1 MGLPRGNDP
10 GSLDPGPLD
19 PDDANRTVA
28 MPALAAPPEGSPAR
42 DLADVWDLLDELPP
56 GAPADAAAVR
66 LMATTVQMAAGDPP
80 RRVDRDR
87 GRRVEWAAS
96 AAVVVAAL
104 VTGLA
109 AGRLTAPNG
118 EARLAQELPYVQHL
132 DLLREAGSVRFLEA
146 LTARESPPPFRL
158 LRPPADAAE
167 REEAKFRAALASLAD
182 QLAEAGAGA
191 EARRREAISALSL
204 EERVDLEKAAR
215 AFARM
220 SATERLALEALAAAL
235 ADPSREDLREAALDW
250 HQWLQVVRPED
261 RERVVTSATDKRLE
275 WIDWYASRMDGRMRP
290 GFPDRPPAGGP
301 PGFRPFAPRVRPD
314 EPGPR
319 SGPEETPRLPR

>member
-1 MGLPRGNDP
+1 MGLPRGSDRGPPDSDDP
-10 GSLDPGPLD
+10 Q
-19 PDDANRTVA
+19 RTVA
-28 MPALAAPPEGSPAR
+28 MPALAASPEGSPAR

-66 LMATTVQMAAGDPP
+66 LMATTVQMAAGGPP
-80 RRVDRDR
+80 RRADRDR
-87 GRRVEWAAS
+87 GRRVEWAVS
-96 AAVVVAAL
+96 AAVVACAL
-104 VTGLA
+104 MTGLA

-118 EARLAQELPYVQHL
+118 DARLAAELPYVQHL

-182 QLAEAGAGA
+182 QLAEVGAGA
-191 EARRREAISALSL
+191 EARRRDAISALSL

-220 SATERLALEALAAAL
+220 SSTERRALEALAA
-235 ADPSREDLREAALDW
+235 
-250 HQWLQVVRPED
+250 
-261 RERVVTSATDKRLE
+261 
-275 WIDWYASRMDGRMRP
+275 
-290 GFPDRPPAGGP
+290 
-301 PGFRPFAPRVRPD
+301 
-314 EPGPR
+314 
-319 SGPEETPRLPR
+319 